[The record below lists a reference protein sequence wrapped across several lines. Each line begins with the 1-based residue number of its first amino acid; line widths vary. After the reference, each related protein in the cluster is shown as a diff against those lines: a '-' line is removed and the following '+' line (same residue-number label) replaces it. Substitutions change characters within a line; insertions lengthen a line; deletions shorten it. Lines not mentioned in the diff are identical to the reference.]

1 MANIYSETV
10 TIDVNSACNA
20 FRTTNLYLT
29 WLNYLGGYDYWLFT
43 PQKQF
48 KVDVT
53 ESKTQ
58 EINIHN
64 DWPKSYGE
72 FAQSVTQQSV
82 RSSKN
87 VIKLTSQ
94 YLTKDQADALAWI
107 VSSPL
112 VQILTTTNSI
122 TTARTVIVDS
132 GTLSKYQ
139 DRDNLYSISFSIT
152 YTDELP
158 VQTL

>member
-1 MANIYSETV
+1 M
-10 TIDVNSACNA
+10 
-20 FRTTNLYLT
+20 
-29 WLNYLGGYDYWLFT
+29 
-43 PQKQF
+43 
-48 KVDVT
+48 DVT

-58 EINIHN
+58 EINIHDN
-64 DWPKSYGE
+64 WPNSYGE

-112 VQILTTTNSI
+112 VQILTTTSGV

-139 DRDNLYSISFSIT
+139 DRDNLYSVSFSIT